1 MKIVLLIFTLLSC
14 QNLYAQRSDQ
24 AYDSSLAKSLGADD
38 YGMKMY
44 VFVLLKTGSK
54 TIENKTVRDS
64 LFSGHLANI
73 NRLADEGKL
82 VVAGPFA
89 KNELSYRGIFIL
101 NVKTEEEAKALLET
115 DPAIKENLLHP
126 EIVKWYGSAALP
138 TYLET
143 HKKIEKQHTK

>member
-1 MKIVLLIFTLLSC
+1 MKIALLTFTLLSC
-14 QNLYAQRSDQ
+14 QNLYAQKSDQ
-24 AYDSSLAKSLGADD
+24 TYDSSLAKSLEADN

-54 TIENKTVRDS
+54 VIESKTVRDS
-64 LFSGHLANI
+64 LFAGHLANI
-73 NRLADEGKL
+73 NRLANEGKL

-89 KNELSYRGIFIL
+89 KNDLSYRGIFIL

-115 DPAIKENLLHP
+115 DPAIKENLLQP

-138 TYLET
+138 VYLET
-143 HKKIEKQHTK
+143 HRKIEKQNPK